1 MLDGKP
7 VFDDIPMM
15 MMASNPDSKPE
26 IHLGLTDTLEPELP
40 LSAEGVLRYVWH
52 SRYGDILIE
61 VRDRKT
67 FVNGRRVDEA
77 TTPSELP

>member
-15 MMASNPDSKPE
+15 TMASNPE

-77 TTPSELP
+77 ATPSELP

>member
-7 VFDDIPMM
+7 VSDDIPMM
-15 MMASNPDSKPE
+15 TMASNPE

-77 TTPSELP
+77 TAPSELP